1 MYQERV
7 VQLEGVRQF
16 LQAAGF
22 QLKSIPNAQQEPE
35 DFWVLSNTQQD
46 HVEYLSVKALILLI
60 RFKY

>member
-46 HVEYLSVKALILLI
+46 HVEYLSVKALLVYLI
-60 RFKY
+60 NTI

>member
-1 MYQERV
+1 VYQERV

-46 HVEYLSVKALILLI
+46 HVEYLSVKALLVYLI
-60 RFKY
+60 NTI

>member
-1 MYQERV
+1 VYQERV
-7 VQLEGVRQF
+7 VQMEGVRQF